1 MTVVFPEF
9 VSQYGNT
16 SVLVIQSL
24 TAPGAISLAGD
35 VNDATTVNVSCFL
48 YGGGVGTETTNK
60 VTRPRRL
67 CTTREFQSFG
77 STTYEVTDL
86 SYGYNP
92 QEDDTDDANAMKAAL
107 TPGTKVVIAVRKGL
121 DAEDAAYAAS
131 QVVDLWYV
139 ELGPQNRG
147 VTGDGEGDEY
157 AINQP
162 LTVYREPDYDVVIAS

>member
-24 TAPGAISLAGD
+24 TAPGAISLTSD
-35 VNDATTVNVSCFL
+35 INDATTVNVSC
-48 YGGGVGTETTNK
+48 YMYSGGVGTETTNK
-60 VTRPRRL
+60 GTRPRRL
-67 CTTREFQSFG
+67 CTTKEFQAFG

-86 SYGYNP
+86 SYGYDP
-92 QEDDTDDANAMKAAL
+92 QKADNDPANAAKTAL
-107 TPGTKVVIAVRKGL
+107 ESGTKVVIAVRKGL

-131 QVVDLWYV
+131 QRVDLWYV

-147 VTGDGEGDEY
+147 VTGDGEFDEY
-157 AINQP
+157 AISQP
-162 LTVYREPDYDVVIAS
+162 VTVYREPDYDVVIAS